1 MNYKIVQRQS
11 RKAKGWKSWSIVFDD
26 KNLKKENKH
35 VYYATQLEARE
46 KAQVIAKAKLNNRHV
61 PKEKIQTLEFVAEI
75 WKETV
80 LNSDLSQDTINKR
93 VHFVKILPEYPIAQ
107 IPCNDVKMKDVEA
120 FYVSL
125 KKDRNITRKTI
136 SNYHTQMKKLFHWAV
151 KNEYASVAPL
161 DPEMVTEIF
170 PKNDS
175 KVFNVESIS
184 EENIVKIQNAIFDD
198 TFTQTMFL
206 TAIKTGMRLGEQLA
220 LTWADIDF
228 ENKSISINKNIGE
241 GEGTKA
247 DKLKGRNSGLGRVI
261 PMNVELTV
269 ALQEWKME
277 TKYSKPSDIVF
288 TRNGPKYENWN
299 RKLWKQRNM
308 KDYQEVDHR
317 GTIGHNSSFY
327 HGGEP
332 ATYQTARYII
342 EQAIKTANMHGEGVI
357 KITWHD
363 LRHYV
368 ASKLIVTNGF
378 GEEDLKKISN
388 FLGHEE
394 ISTTQRVY
402 AHLIALQ
409 GHQDEKTQEMVA
421 SL

>member
-26 KNLKKENKH
+26 QQLKKENKH
-35 VYYATQLEARE
+35 VYYSTQLEARE
-46 KAQVIAKAKLNNRHV
+46 KATKITKAKLNNRHV
-61 PKEKIQTLEFVAEI
+61 PKENNKTVHAVVKLWQ
-75 WKETV
+75 ETGKLIV
-80 LNSDLSQDTINKR
+80 
-93 VHFVKILPEYPIAQ
+93 
-107 IPCNDVKMKDVEA
+107 NDVKAKDVVA
-120 FYVSL
+120 FYRSV
-125 KKDRNITRKTI
+125 KEKRNLTRKTI
-136 SNYHTQMKKLFHWAV
+136 LSYHSHMKNFFFWAIQ
-151 KNEYASVAPL
+151 NDFASTTPIH
-161 DPEMVTEIF
+161 ESMVTTIF

-175 KVFNVESIS
+175 KVFDVACIS
-184 EENIVKIQNAIFDD
+184 EENILKVQGALPAG
-198 TFTQTMFL
+198 TFSQTMFL

-228 ENKSISINKNIGE
+228 ENKSISINKNISE

-247 DKLKGRNSGLGRVI
+247 DKLKGRTSNLGRNI

-269 ALQEWKME
+269 ALQKWKME
-277 TKYSKPSDIVF
+277 SKYSKDSDFVF
-288 TRNGPKYENWN
+288 TRQGKGY
-299 RKLWKQRNM
+299 
-308 KDYQEVDHR
+308 
-317 GTIGHNSSFY
+317 
-327 HGGEP
+327 
-332 ATYQTARYII
+332 ATYEGMQGTYNTARLLI
-342 EQAIKTANMHGEGVI
+342 EGAVKKSGAIYLS
-357 KITWHD
+357 WHD

-368 ASKLIVTNGF
+368 ASKLIVTNGY
-378 GEEDLKKISN
+378 GEEDLKKISQ

>member
-35 VYYATQLEARE
+35 VYYASRDEARE

-61 PKEKIQTLEFVAEI
+61 PKEKIQTLEFVAEM

-125 KKDRNITRKTI
+125 KKDRNIVRKTI

-184 EENIVKIQNAIFDD
+184 EENIVKIQNVFIFVPYGTLDKSGIKMAKWLKLS
-198 TFTQTMFL
+198 TFSAFL
-206 TAIKTGMRLGEQLA
+206 AKWLNLVNFRHFLA
-220 LTWADIDF
+220 KCT
-228 ENKSISINKNIGE
+228 
-241 GEGTKA
+241 
-247 DKLKGRNSGLGRVI
+247 
-261 PMNVELTV
+261 
-269 ALQEWKME
+269 
-277 TKYSKPSDIVF
+277 
-288 TRNGPKYENWN
+288 
-299 RKLWKQRNM
+299 LWR
-308 KDYQEVDHR
+308 
-317 GTIGHNSSFY
+317 
-327 HGGEP
+327 P
-332 ATYQTARYII
+332 
-342 EQAIKTANMHGEGVI
+342 
-357 KITWHD
+357 
-363 LRHYV
+363 
-368 ASKLIVTNGF
+368 
-378 GEEDLKKISN
+378 
-388 FLGHEE
+388 
-394 ISTTQRVY
+394 
-402 AHLIALQ
+402 
-409 GHQDEKTQEMVA
+409 
-421 SL
+421 